1 MAPSTAIRTRTK
13 TTKTTMAPIRR
24 RRARRNPGITVTRR
38 CAASRIAART
48 TLGLFTAASRS
59 CAAAAGANTPPRW
72 ALTTWL
78 GTGGTCTTTTTSAS
92 CSAGGATDPCASA
105 PCASFRPKPP
115 WSTSNRGRSNP
126 SRATGAGTAPRS
138 SATRWT
144 RCWPCL
150 EGTRTYPPCTTCT
163 RRGTRASP
171 PAAPCTSSTS
181 SPSSTRA
188 GTCSRAS
195 PGGSGSRFLI
205 SKQSRCN
212 SSARRRFC
220 TTSASF
226 TAT

>member
-1 MAPSTAIRTRTK
+1 MKTTK
-13 TTKTTMAPIRR
+13 TTKTIRR
-24 RRARRNPGITVTRR
+24 RRARRNPGISVTRR

-48 TLGLFTAASRS
+48 TRGSFTAASRS
-59 CAAAAGANTPPRW
+59 CAAAAGAAHTPPRW
-72 ALTTWL
+72 DLTTSR
-78 GTGGTCTTTTTSAS
+78 GTGGTCTTTTTSAG
-92 CSAGGATDPCASA
+92 CSAGGATDPCVSA

-115 WSTSNRGRSNP
+115 RSTSNRGRSSP

-144 RCWPCL
+144 RCWPCPD
-150 EGTRTYPPCTTCT
+150 GTRTYPPCTTCT

-171 PAAPCTSSTS
+171 PAPPCTSSTS

-195 PGGSGSRFLI
+195 PGGCGSRFLI
-205 SKQSRCN
+205 LKPSRCN